1 MLELDDLTPE
11 ERTDYIHTIIEESS
25 RLTALATNILNL
37 SKIEQQNILTDRTH
51 FNVSEQIRQVI
62 ALLDKKWS
70 SKGITVTFDCG
81 ECYYTGNEELLKQVW
96 INLLDNAIKFSP
108 EKETI
113 EVTIQDTNA
122 SLVFSCL
129 NQGEPITVTA
139 LNHIFDKFYQ
149 ADTSHATQGNGLGLT
164 IAKKIVRLHH
174 GTIEAESTKET
185 GTLFKV
191 ILPTRA

>member
-1 MLELDDLTPE
+1 M
-11 ERTDYIHTIIEESS
+11 S
-25 RLTALATNILNL
+25 RNTEANTA
-37 SKIEQQNILTDRTH
+37 
-51 FNVSEQIRQVI
+51 
-62 ALLDKKWS
+62 KK
-70 SKGITVTFDCG
+70 G
-81 ECYYTGNEELLKQVW
+81 
-96 INLLDNAIKFSP
+96 
-108 EKETI
+108 
-113 EVTIQDTNA
+113 A

-164 IAKKIVRLHH
+164 IAQKIVRLHH

-191 ILPTRA
+191 ILPTE